1 MVKETVLSATS
12 KGGWNTS
19 RRSGRVG
26 RSWDAKGQ
34 AQHAEGRTY
43 VGNIRA
49 VSREMDRSPGSL
61 SLGLGQGP
69 CMRVAVDEPGR
80 ARAPECSPA
89 SSTLSLGE
97 A

>member
-1 MVKETVLSATS
+1 MRHRTEGRTLR
-12 KGGWNTS
+12 GWST
-19 RRSGRVG
+19 RKKLGR
-26 RSWDAKGQ
+26 KGQ
-34 AQHAEGRTY
+34 AQHVEGRTY